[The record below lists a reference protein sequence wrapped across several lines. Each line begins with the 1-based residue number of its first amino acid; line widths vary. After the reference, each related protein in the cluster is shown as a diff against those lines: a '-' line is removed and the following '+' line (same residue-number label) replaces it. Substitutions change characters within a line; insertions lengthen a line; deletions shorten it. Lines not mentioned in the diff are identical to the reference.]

1 MSFPLGYSFLNYL
14 FIYLWG
20 IINMGSASTSLIKMG
35 STPRKNVRIGSAGYG
50 WYVVCVNVRMGSAG
64 SGAHT
69 ELLPI
74 LRNTQC
80 RAPSLHATLRTA

>member
-1 MSFPLGYSFLNYL
+1 MTWKWSTIGAQQRPRTS
-14 FIYLWG
+14 IIIIKRG
-20 IINMGSASTSLIKMG
+20 IINMGSA

-74 LRNTQC
+74 LRNTPC
-80 RAPSLHATLRTA
+80 RPPSLHATLRTA